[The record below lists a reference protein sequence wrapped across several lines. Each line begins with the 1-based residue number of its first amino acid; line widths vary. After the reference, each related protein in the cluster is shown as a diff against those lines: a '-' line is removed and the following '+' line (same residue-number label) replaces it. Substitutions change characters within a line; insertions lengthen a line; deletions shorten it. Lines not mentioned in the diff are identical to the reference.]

1 MITRFRG
8 ELEGLFKHNYLL
20 PPLEFQNSAGL
31 GWGPGRITDKFPG
44 DAATAGWDHTLRTG
58 AQGNLGRMHT
68 SGSQERIKISGIG
81 VLKPPFWQVPRQ
93 EYMNHNLRIIMTIWL
108 VNLTTTGQCIRCH
121 MSLNK
126 NGNNVAWLTSR
137 LTWCKE
143 HRLWV

>member
-31 GWGPGRITDKFPG
+31 GWGPD
-44 DAATAGWDHTLRTG
+44 
-58 AQGNLGRMHT
+58 
-68 SGSQERIKISGIG
+68 
-81 VLKPPFWQVPRQ
+81 WQVPGWCCHCGLEPHFENRCPRESGKNAYFWVPRKNQ
-93 EYMNHNLRIIMTIWL
+93 NFWNWGLETSILTSSQARVYEPQFKNHYD
-108 VNLTTTGQCIRCH
+108 NLTTTGQCIRCH